1 MKRLWIWI
9 ILLLS
14 ILVACSPDSLI
25 PPEPVM
31 QDGVWTGNGE
41 GRSGTILV
49 RITVLGHRITN
60 IVVVSQSE
68 SSFAQDAINMA
79 IRSALGQGDSGK
91 TIYKDGSCDVVIV
104 GAGGAGLTAAV
115 QAASSGDLRIIVLEK
130 QGILGGN
137 TNYSTGGVHGA
148 NRLGG
153 NGVADIVVN
162 GKIAGQNAAE
172 YAR

>member
-91 TIYKDGSCDVVIV
+91 TIIKTEVVMWLLWGLVGQGSPPPFKRLQVETSESSSLRNKVFLAGTPTIQP
-104 GAGGAGLTAAV
+104 GAFTERTALVETGLP
-115 QAASSGDLRIIVLEK
+115 
-130 QGILGGN
+130 ILL
-137 TNYSTGGVHGA
+137 STV
-148 NRLGG
+148 
-153 NGVADIVVN
+153 
-162 GKIAGQNAAE
+162 K
-172 YAR
+172 

>member
-49 RITVLGHRITN
+49 RITVLGHRITD

-91 TIYKDGSCDVVIV
+91 TAQRKNRVGDVHEN
-104 GAGGAGLTAAV
+104 GFH
-115 QAASSGDLRIIVLEK
+115 AASPAKERLDEGFISIPPVIASSTLSRKASGRRFFPFVTAFW
-130 QGILGGN
+130 GN
-137 TNYSTGGVHGA
+137 LLDSLPRKG
-148 NRLGG
+148 
-153 NGVADIVVN
+153 
-162 GKIAGQNAAE
+162 
-172 YAR
+172 